1 MATRKQLAI
10 ALDSARGWTAV
21 PMTSTG
27 CYDIN
32 HLFYAFHSVYIEF
45 TREGVLYTHLEGIE

>member
-32 HLFYAFHSVYIEF
+32 HLFYAFHSVYTEF